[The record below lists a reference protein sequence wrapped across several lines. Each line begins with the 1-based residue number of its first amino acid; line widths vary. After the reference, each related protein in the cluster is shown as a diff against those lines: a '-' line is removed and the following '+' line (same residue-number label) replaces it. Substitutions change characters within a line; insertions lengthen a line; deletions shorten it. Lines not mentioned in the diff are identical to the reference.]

1 MYVHKYYE
9 HMQSK
14 DKHSDAKFCI
24 MFDINYMEV
33 YMVWYVQIGHFVNRA
48 FNHYFIIFHYTV
60 PTEAPQNVMTV
71 ELSHMIT
78 LSWERLPPEEENG
91 LVVRYHVFV
100 IETQIHYTDNGAE
113 ITGIQTYLNTTYNVS
128 EGRIQLIDGLHPD
141 YNYTVRIAAATES
154 GIGPF
159 SDAVTVRTYMD
170 GKCSFIIIY
179 IH

>member
-1 MYVHKYYE
+1 
-9 HMQSK
+9 
-14 DKHSDAKFCI
+14 
-24 MFDINYMEV
+24 
-33 YMVWYVQIGHFVNRA
+33 
-48 FNHYFIIFHYTV
+48 
-60 PTEAPQNVMTV
+60 MTV
-71 ELSHMIT
+71 ESSRSIR
-78 LSWERLPPEEENG
+78 LSWERPPLEEENS
-91 LVVRYHVFV
+91 LLISYHVIV
-100 IETQIHYTDNGAE
+100 IETQIHYADNGTE